1 MRLPKALGT
10 MFIAFMLVAPSNVAF
25 AAPDE
30 EFKEPPRR
38 HRTSKTVIRMQ
49 EPRGET
55 KTWLEQHITVRKGVG
70 LIYHHKLETDDD
82 RKVVLSVGGPVLKRK
97 RFGLLFEVRF

>member
-1 MRLPKALGT
+1 MRLPKALGPMIT
-10 MFIAFMLVAPSNVAF
+10 ALMLVALSTVAF

-30 EFKEPPRR
+30 ELKEPPRR
-38 HRTSKTVIRMQ
+38 HRSSKTVIRMQ

-55 KTWLEQHITVRKGVG
+55 KTWLEQHVTVRKGVG